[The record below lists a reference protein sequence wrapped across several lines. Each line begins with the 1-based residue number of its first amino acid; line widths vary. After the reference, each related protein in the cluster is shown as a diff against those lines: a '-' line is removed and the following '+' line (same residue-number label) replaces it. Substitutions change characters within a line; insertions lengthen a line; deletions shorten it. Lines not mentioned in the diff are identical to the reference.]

1 MMPGALP
8 LWRLVALIGITL
20 TCFAGNSVLCRLALK
35 QTALDAASFTS
46 LRVLSGALM
55 LCLLAAYR
63 HKGTDD
69 ASRPKRGSVP
79 TWFGGNWFSAA
90 ALFVYAATLSFAYID
105 IATGAGALLL
115 FGAVQATMI
124 VAGWW
129 AGERLS
135 VRQWTGFV
143 LALAGM
149 VALLLPG
156 LTAPPLESALL
167 MLVSGAAWGV
177 YSLRGRFGGDPV
189 QGSAGN
195 FGRAALLALALSGLA
210 WSGQRWDGMGAFYA
224 LLSGAV
230 TSGLGYAIWY
240 TVLPSL
246 SVTRAATLQLSVP
259 VLASVAGLVF
269 VQEAITLRLVLT
281 SLAVL
286 GGIAMVV
293 LGRQLRRDHG

>member
-8 LWRLVALIGITL
+8 LWRLVVLIGITL

-46 LRVLSGALM
+46 LRMLSGALM

-63 HKGTDD
+63 HNGADD

-79 TWFGGNWFSAA
+79 VWFGGNWLSAV

-124 VAGWW
+124 IAGWW

-135 VRQWTGFV
+135 LRQWIGFV

-177 YSLRGRFGGDPV
+177 YSLRGRSGGDPV
-189 QGSAGN
+189 QASAGN

-210 WSGQRWDGMGAFYA
+210 WSGQRWDGVGAFYA

-246 SVTRAATLQLSVP
+246 TVTRAATLQLSVP

-281 SLAVL
+281 SMAVL

>member
-8 LWRLVALIGITL
+8 LWRLVVLIGITL

-46 LRVLSGALM
+46 LRMLSGALM

-63 HKGTDD
+63 HNGADD

-79 TWFGGNWFSAA
+79 VWFGGNWLSAV

-124 VAGWW
+124 IAGWW

-135 VRQWTGFV
+135 LRQWIGFV

-177 YSLRGRFGGDPV
+177 YSLRGRSGGDPV
-189 QGSAGN
+189 QASAGN

-210 WSGQRWDGMGAFYA
+210 WSGQRWDGVGAFYA

>member
-1 MMPGALP
+1 MMTGALP
-8 LWRLVALIGITL
+8 LWRLLALIGVTL
-20 TCFAGNSVLCRLALK
+20 ICFSGNSVLCRLALK

-46 LRVLSGALM
+46 LRLLSGALM
-55 LCLLAAYR
+55 LCLLAACR
-63 HKGTDD
+63 HRMAG
-69 ASRPKRGSVP
+69 ASPHQKHAVMPG
-79 TWFGGNWFSAA
+79 WLGGNWLSAL
-90 ALFVYAATLSFAYID
+90 ALFFYAATLSFAYID

-124 VAGWW
+124 AAGWW
-129 AGERLS
+129 AGERLNL
-135 VRQWTGFV
+135 RQWCGFV

-156 LTAPPLESALL
+156 LTAPPLSNALL
-167 MLVSGAAWGV
+167 MLASGAAWGV
-177 YSLRGRFGGDPV
+177 YSLRGRSGGDPV
-189 QGSAGN
+189 QASAGN
-195 FGRAALLALALSGLA
+195 FARAALLALALNALA
-210 WSGQRWDGMGAFYA
+210 WSGQRWDSMGAFYA

-246 SVTRAATLQLSVP
+246 SVTRAAALQLSVP

-293 LGRQLRRDHG
+293 LGRQLRRGH

>member
-8 LWRLVALIGITL
+8 LWRLVVWIGITL
-20 TCFAGNSVLCRLALK
+20 ICFAGNSVLCRLALK

-55 LCLLAAYR
+55 LCLLAAHR
-63 HKGTDD
+63 HNGTDD
-69 ASRPKRGSVP
+69 AARPKRGSVP
-79 TWFGGNWFSAA
+79 VWFGGNWLSAV

-105 IATGAGALLL
+105 VATGAGALLL

-167 MLVSGAAWGV
+167 MLVSGTAWGV
-177 YSLRGRFGGDPV
+177 YSLRGRSGGDPV
-189 QGSAGN
+189 QASAGN
-195 FGRAALLALALSGLA
+195 FGRAALLSLALSGLA
-210 WSGQRWDGMGAFYA
+210 WSGQRWDSMGAFYA

-293 LGRQLRRDHG
+293 LGRQRRRDH

>member
-8 LWRLVALIGITL
+8 LWRLVVLIGITL

-46 LRVLSGALM
+46 LRMLSGALM

-63 HKGTDD
+63 HNGADD

-79 TWFGGNWFSAA
+79 VWFGGNWLSAV

-124 VAGWW
+124 IAGWW

-135 VRQWTGFV
+135 LRQWIGFV

-177 YSLRGRFGGDPV
+177 YSLRGRSGGDPV
-189 QGSAGN
+189 QASAGN

-210 WSGQRWDGMGAFYA
+210 WSGQRWDGVGAFYA

-246 SVTRAATLQLSVP
+246 TVTRAATLQLSVP

>member
-8 LWRLVALIGITL
+8 LWRLLVLIGITL

-46 LRVLSGALM
+46 LRMLSGALM

-63 HKGTDD
+63 HNGADD

-79 TWFGGNWFSAA
+79 VWFGGNWLSAV

-124 VAGWW
+124 IAGWW

-135 VRQWTGFV
+135 LRQWIGFV

-177 YSLRGRFGGDPV
+177 YSLRGRSGGDPV
-189 QGSAGN
+189 QASAGN

-210 WSGQRWDGMGAFYA
+210 WSGQRWDGVGAFYA